1 LLPSRFEDK
10 RGTTPID
17 EDLFDLA
24 FGDKKNTHEWH
35 IDAPKDE

>member
-1 LLPSRFEDK
+1 ME
-10 RGTTPID
+10 